1 MMAEFL
7 VEWGPAGHGPH
18 VDGPFWIFPLV
29 FLTLIAALVITA
41 IIAMLRRSR
50 RPSATERAKS
60 VLAER
65 FAGGE
70 LSAQEYRERLG
81 ELD

>member
-1 MMAEFL
+1 MVTELLM
-7 VEWGPAGHGPH
+7 EWGPGGPGAHAG
-18 VDGPFWIFPLV
+18 GPFWIFPLV

-41 IIAMLRRSR
+41 IVTMLRRSR
-50 RPSATERAKS
+50 RPSATDRAKS

-65 FAGGE
+65 FASGE

-81 ELD
+81 ELG

>member
-1 MMAEFL
+1 MMTEL
-7 VEWGPAGHGPH
+7 LMEWGPGGAGPH
-18 VDGPFWIFPLV
+18 GGGPFWIFPLV

-41 IIAMLRRSR
+41 IVTMLRRSR
-50 RPSATERAKS
+50 RPSTTERAKS

-65 FAGGE
+65 FASGE

>member
-1 MMAEFL
+1 MMTELL
-7 VEWGPAGHGPH
+7 VEWGPGGHGQH
-18 VDGPFWIFPLV
+18 MDGPFWIFPLV

-41 IIAMLRRSR
+41 IVTMLRRSR

-70 LSAQEYRERLG
+70 LGAQEYRERLR
-81 ELD
+81 ELE